1 MSSIL
6 IVDDEETQ
14 RKALHDYLIKR
25 DFTVLE
31 AKNGVQGLEIALNQH
46 PDVILLDVRMPVMD
60 GMTMMLKLRQDK
72 WGEKASVIIL
82 SNYDT
87 DNTQIMQITEALPS
101 YYLLKASSSLD
112 LILEKIQETLDAKGK
127 EKESDTQ
134 E

>member
-25 DFTVLE
+25 EFTVLE

-60 GMTMMLKLRQDK
+60 GMAMMLKLRQDK

-87 DNTQIMQITEALPS
+87 DNTQIMQITEGLPS
-101 YYLLKASSSLD
+101 YYLLKANSPLD
-112 LILEKIQETLDAKGK
+112 LILEKIQETLEAKAK
-127 EKESDTQ
+127 EKDSDAQ